1 MTFILH
7 LINAQLD
14 SALTYLGAGFLNMYR
29 RYTQPLILYKVF
41 IDVQFRTFTQR
52 ERKRDSWRD
61 RGREGERESGREGER
76 ESGGEGERE
85 RGREGERERGGEG
98 ERERGREGE
107 RERGKREMERDGERE
122 RVCLQ
127 NACYNI
133 LYILPIFH
141 QIFTSLNTVKILMVG
156 KIKLKYVVLKEILRY
171 MTRYIGA
178 PGSPVNNVSDRDT
191 QRDTN
196 SSY

>member
-1 MTFILH
+1 
-7 LINAQLD
+7 
-14 SALTYLGAGFLNMYR
+14 MYR

-41 IDVQFRTFTQR
+41 TDVQFRTFTQR

-61 RGREGERESGREGER
+61 RGREGERERGREVERERGRAGER
-76 ESGGEGERE
+76 ERGRAGERE

-107 RERGKREMERDGERE
+107 REERDGEMERE

-141 QIFTSLNTVKILMVG
+141 QLFTSLNTVKILMVG
-156 KIKLKYVVLKEILRY
+156 KIKLKYVVLKEILRYPEQLLMLFTQHTVTY